1 MRKSNRLL
9 VTLAAAVVTFFIVDN
24 LANLLMMRGVERF
37 YGLDDKSDIL
47 LVGHSHLML
56 ATDKE
61 RMEKELGLK
70 VSKYCREGVNVSDR
84 KMMVEHFLNSGCAD
98 SLRYALY
105 GVDLC
110 TFTGD
115 GLSLNSYKLFYPFM
129 DNRYVGCYIQSQ
141 SDGTD
146 YWLHKLV
153 KTTRFNDEG
162 LKNAV
167 VRGWA
172 GNWDNFKNGTID
184 TETYRQKL
192 LNGEERHIVMNS
204 ELMSQFRETV
214 KMLTDRGVRV
224 ILVNTPTFY
233 MLNEYEPEKYR
244 EMIDWFADYAD
255 SNDLVEFWDF
265 NPQYAHDDAIFSDR
279 LHLNRHGQQIITME
293 IVNRIKGLQNE
304 DAD

>member
-1 MRKSNRLL
+1 MRKSSRIL
-9 VTLAAAVVTFFIVDN
+9 VTLTVAIVAFFIVDN
-24 LANLLMMRGVERF
+24 LANLFMMHGVERF
-37 YGLDDKSDIL
+37 YGLDEKSDIL

-56 ATDKE
+56 ATDKA
-61 RMEKELGLK
+61 RMEKELGMK
-70 VSKYCREGVNVSDR
+70 VSKYCREGVNVIDR
-84 KMMVEHFLNSGCAD
+84 KMMVEHFLNSGCSD

-110 TFTGD
+110 TFTGE

-129 DNRYVGCYIQSQ
+129 DNRYVDSYIRSQ

-146 YWLHKLV
+146 YWLPKLV

-172 GNWDNFKNGTID
+172 SNWVNFKNSTID
-184 TETYRQKL
+184 TVTYRRKL
-192 LNGEERHIVMNS
+192 LNRDERHIVMNP
-204 ELMSQFRETV
+204 ELMAQFRETV
-214 KMLTDRGVRV
+214 KMLTDHGVRV
-224 ILVNTPTFY
+224 ILVNTPTYY

-244 EMIDWFADYAD
+244 EMMDWFDDYAD
-255 SNDLVEFWDF
+255 GNDLVEFWDF
-265 NPQYAHDDAIFSDR
+265 NPQYAHDAAIFSDR
-279 LHLNRHGQQIITME
+279 LHLNSHGQQIITTE
-293 IVNRIKGLQNE
+293 IVNRIKALESE